1 MKGEDKGKAEGA
13 KTALTWEEKLLEA
26 IAGDNG
32 TISLFGKLFKAI
44 VEHPIFKGVKA
55 VAQGL
60 LGGIKSFFG
69 FAEGGYDAWQS
80 DGWMDLWSSVWL
92 SCVT

>member
-1 MKGEDKGKAEGA
+1 M
-13 KTALTWEEKLLEA
+13 TWEEKLLEA

-55 VAQGL
+55 VAQG
-60 LGGIKSFFG
+60 STRC
-69 FAEGGYDAWQS
+69 YW
-80 DGWMDLWSSVWL
+80 
-92 SCVT
+92 